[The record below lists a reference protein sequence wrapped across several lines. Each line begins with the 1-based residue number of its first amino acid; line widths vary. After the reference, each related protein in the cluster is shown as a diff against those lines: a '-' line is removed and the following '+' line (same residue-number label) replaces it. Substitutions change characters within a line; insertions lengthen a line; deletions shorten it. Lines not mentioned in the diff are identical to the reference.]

1 MFESMRIRK
10 LVKRRDIMTKT
21 NAAAPIPEM
30 KNASIDSG
38 GQRLATFARVFRGW
52 TKKCRPSTDRNL
64 HILHITLRRIF
75 VWGLVI
81 ADEASAASAGSSNA
95 CQSQYYAVV
104 SNETY
109 L

>member
-1 MFESMRIRK
+1 
-10 LVKRRDIMTKT
+10 MTKT

-30 KNASIDSG
+30 KSASIDSG
-38 GQRLATFARVFRGW
+38 GQRLATFARAFRGW
-52 TKKCRPSTDRNL
+52 TKKGRPSTDRNL
-64 HILHITLRRIF
+64 HIHMLVRTLRLIF